1 MAGPREP
8 ALCQLYRHTFVPRI
22 QKIQRSSVYTT
33 CMLKGRSYCARMRA
47 AHIRAYSKR
56 PFTEHTHIITKPQTF
71 HQLAVCRV
79 DKTDNNI
86 GT

>member
-1 MAGPREP
+1 MASPREP

-56 PFTEHTHIITKPQTF
+56 PFTEHTHHNETSDILSARGLQS
-71 HQLAVCRV
+71 R
-79 DKTDNNI
+79 
-86 GT
+86 

>member
-1 MAGPREP
+1 MASPREP

-56 PFTEHTHIITKPQTF
+56 PFTEHTHTS
-71 HQLAVCRV
+71 
-79 DKTDNNI
+79 
-86 GT
+86 